1 MDGYTLTE
9 NMRRLRRRFRFTAV
23 EQSLFYELVAVC
35 NGEDWRDVFDS
46 SNAELCNV
54 LGITEKTLIKA
65 RETLINAGLIYYKSG
80 KSKRS
85 IGLYSF
91 VKEFKTTGII
101 PVDSIAD
108 GIVDSTVDGIANPP
122 DFNIGKTK
130 TETKTRKE
138 SKTKV
143 LPKTGAAEAATSER
157 AKLFYA
163 SLVPFV
169 EKYPKEMLRD
179 FYNYWSEWNVAKT
192 KMRFELQKTWEL
204 PKRLVTW
211 ANRTPVKTNNDGTCK
226 REDSSKARELATDAE
241 FEEYARQAFGASTSG
256 H

>member
-9 NMRRLRRRFRFTAV
+9 KMRRLRRRFRFTAV

-108 GIVDSTVDGIANPP
+108 GTVDSTVDGIANLP

-143 LPKTGAAEAATSER
+143 LPKTVAAKAATSER
-157 AKLFYA
+157 EKLFYDT
-163 SLVPFV
+163 LIPFV
-169 EKYPKEMLRD
+169 GKYPKEMLRD

-192 KMRFELQKTWEL
+192 KMKFELQKTWEL
-204 PKRLVTW
+204 AKRLVTW
-211 ANRTPVKTNNDGTCK
+211 ANRTPVKTNNDAACK
-226 REDSSKARELATDAE
+226 QNRNTDRKSELAGYFRDAFADCDE
-241 FEEYARQAFGASTSG
+241 SDQQVR
-256 H
+256 